1 MVFVFG
7 VCQVHLLKEEGNI
20 MELVDERLGE
30 EFKKEEAMM
39 MINVALLCTHVS
51 PINRPTMSSV
61 VNMLEGKSFVQE
73 VVSDTSQVFEGKKL
87 EMIQQY
93 YQQSEKNDTPEI
105 ETREESIIIDS
116 TAEYMSGGDLHSI
129 SRDSPYR
136 SSITL

>member
-1 MVFVFG
+1 
-7 VCQVHLLKEEGNI
+7 LKEEGNI

-61 VNMLEGKSFVQE
+61 VNMLEGKSVVQE

-93 YQQSEKNDTPEI
+93 YQQSEKNDTPHEI
-105 ETREESIIIDS
+105 ETQEESIIIDS
-116 TAEYMSGGDLHSI
+116 TAEYMSDGDLHSI

-136 SSITL
+136 SSNIL